1 VKILCL
7 SFSVDWNVKSVKF
20 LISLIKDDTKRLFNE
35 VKSISQSNWLCQEE
49 RQPTRNVTHY
59 SREMSLYPVE
69 CWLKGRDSVEYNE
82 EQIRSVISHMTM
94 ANCTTYLS
102 SKSFEK
108 LDGLITEPYTDAKY
122 TIEDISLSVTDQV
135 WV

>member
-1 VKILCL
+1 
-7 SFSVDWNVKSVKF
+7 
-20 LISLIKDDTKRLFNE
+20 
-35 VKSISQSNWLCQEE
+35 
-49 RQPTRNVTHY
+49 
-59 SREMSLYPVE
+59 MSLYPVE

-135 WV
+135 RVWLIVFSKKWENESKTKFTPIK